1 MELTR
6 YQKILLAA
14 LAGMLVFFS
23 VLMAVFRSSPGV
35 LFEGSLLKI
44 TEYGDRT
51 VYSGKAHGT
60 AVSIS
65 VEPFPEDDAITDVIF
80 AIPGVTNEKFSVAY
94 PLGPIQTE
102 WGPVPL
108 IQVKKNGAVVFRGG
122 YDPENELGWY
132 DEEGEWI
139 PQFAVGAV
147 YGSDEADSWQ
157 GYETDVPTAV
167 RFALG
172 PGTAAH
178 GDPGLFAL
186 AVFLTALLAVWI
198 RFHKQLFRFEH
209 RWARDPEPTEGYLF
223 LERAVWLLAA
233 AAVAGVYLAAMV
245 TVS

>member
-14 LAGMLVFFS
+14 LAGMLVLFS
-23 VLMAVFRSSPGV
+23 VLMAVFRSGPGV
-35 LFEGSLLKI
+35 LFEESLLEIAGEGVYTGRVMGEPVAI
-44 TEYGDRT
+44 TVTRPSDSRAVVEFAIGDR
-51 VYSGKAHGT
+51 
-60 AVSIS
+60 
-65 VEPFPEDDAITDVIF
+65 FRDVCQ
-80 AIPGVTNEKFSVAY
+80 VDY
-94 PLGPIQTE
+94 PLTPVETVR
-102 WGPVPL
+102 GPVDG
-108 IQVKKNGAVVFRGG
+108 IRVTKNGAVLFQGAYARDMDGG
-122 YDPENELGWY
+122 WFDENGDWA
-132 DEEGEWI
+132 
-139 PQFAVGAV
+139 PQFTVRAYTSGDPWR
-147 YGSDEADSWQ
+147 Y
-157 GYETDVPTAV
+157 YETDAATAV
-167 RFALG
+167 SFALG

-198 RFHKQLFRFEH
+198 LFHKQLFRFEH